1 MTSRPLNILWSA
13 NAAYV
18 PSGYGQQTALF
29 TRLLTEAGHHVVVSA
44 FYGLKGAE
52 LTINGVRH
60 LPGGIDPWGNDLLP
74 LHHDAFRPDVTVA
87 LVDVWVL
94 QPDMLARVP
103 ITAWAPIDHDP
114 APPAVVDR
122 LRRCAHVWAMSRHG
136 QRELRRLG
144 LDPVYVPHAVDTD
157 VFHPIDRID
166 ARARLQIDDGALFAV
181 CVAANKGWPS
191 RKSLDR
197 LFKAWARFAAR
208 HPSALLYVHSYPG
221 DDYGGPDLIEMA
233 GFYGIPERN
242 LRFPDVYRLLRGSY
256 GPAGLNLLYNAA
268 DVMVLP
274 SAGGGFEI
282 PLIEAQSAGC
292 PVVTTRVT
300 AMAELVGPG
309 YGIPVDPFDG
319 LVYTEQGSE
328 QANVLPG
335 QILDGLEWA
344 LEQRGDAR
352 LRADSRAFALDYDA
366 RRVLRDFMLP
376 ALVAQTDAVHSLP

>member
-1 MTSRPLNILWSA
+1 MNLIWHSNSA
-13 NAAYV
+13 FS

-60 LPGGIDPWGNDLLP
+60 LPGGIEPWGNDLLP
-74 LHHDAFRPDVTVA
+74 LHYDAFRPDVIIA
-87 LVDVWVL
+87 LVDAWVL
-94 QPDMLARVP
+94 QPEMLARVP
-103 ITAWAPIDHDP
+103 ITSWAPIDHDP
-114 APPAVVDR
+114 AQPAVIDR

-136 QRELRRLG
+136 ERELRRVG
-144 LDPVYVPHAVDTD
+144 LNPAYVPHGVDCNL
-157 VFHPIDRID
+157 FHPIDRAD
-166 ARARLQIDDGALFAV
+166 ARSRLQIDPDTFFAV

-197 LFKAWARFAAR
+197 LFKAWARFAVR
-208 HPSALLYVHSYPG
+208 HPSALLYVHTYPG

-233 GFYGIPERN
+233 QFYGLPERN

-256 GPAGLNLLYNAA
+256 GPAELNLLYNAA

-282 PLIEAQSAGC
+282 PLIEAQAAGC

-300 AMAELVGPG
+300 AMTELVGPG
-309 YGIPVDPFDG
+309 YGLHVDSFDG
-319 LVYTEQGSE
+319 LAYTEQGSE
-328 QANVLPG
+328 QANVLPS

-344 LEQRGDAR
+344 LERRGDGR

-366 RRVLRDFMLP
+366 RRVLREYLLP
-376 ALVAQTDAVHSLP
+376 ALEAQRVAVPDAEIVG